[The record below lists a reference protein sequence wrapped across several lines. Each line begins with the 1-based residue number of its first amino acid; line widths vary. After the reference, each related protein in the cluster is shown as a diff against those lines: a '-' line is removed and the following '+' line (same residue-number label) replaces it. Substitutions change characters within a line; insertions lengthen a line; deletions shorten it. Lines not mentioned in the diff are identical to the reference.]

1 MKKKII
7 LLLLAL
13 FPILFLCFTEN
24 AKAEGNYVYLLFFK
38 TDRQEYYTDQVI
50 VVNTSWNLAY
60 ETYKSSYLQIQIFN
74 ETGNKIWNSIYYSD
88 RNPVPEA
95 PFNVVHYIPIRD
107 LYIPPNVSEYV
118 LHVKLLYMLDYSEQY
133 KADVPITI
141 IKRNCSCELFN
152 FKNNIDVD
160 INNYIIFSATFYNET
175 KFLGNQGVNIKI
187 NNISISKLTNTN
199 GSIELE
205 LKFPNN
211 LTLGINILILEI
223 KNDKFLCQ
231 RTFEYEIIVNRH
243 SSLINISNNDINKEE
258 KDVNEDLMF
267 KFNAFSFS
275 LIFFIS
281 ILIMLTIYY
290 NNNKKIK
297 QQKIADITFRN

>member
-1 MKKKII
+1 VKKKII
-7 LLLLAL
+7 LLLLVL
-13 FPILFLCFTEN
+13 FPILFLCFTTN
-24 AKAEGNYVYLLFFK
+24 AKADSNYVYLLFFK

-60 ETYKSSYLQIQIFN
+60 ETYESSYLQIQIFN

-152 FKNNIDVD
+152 FNNNIDGD
-160 INNYIIFSATFYNET
+160 INNYIIFSATFYNES
-175 KFLGNQGVNIKI
+175 KFLVNQLVIIKI
-187 NNISISKLTNTN
+187 NNISISKMTNTN

-211 LTLGINILILEI
+211 LTLGINILILEV
-223 KNDKFLCQ
+223 KNDKFLWQ

-243 SSLINISNNDINKEE
+243 SSLNKISNSDSNKEE
-258 KDVNEDLMF
+258 KDVNKDLMF

-275 LIFFIS
+275 LVFFIS